1 MNNYKIII
9 EYDGVGFNGWQRQ
22 KNTKNTIQEYL
33 ESSLKNLLKQDIK
46 LIGAGR
52 TDAGVSAYNQ
62 IANFK
67 SDKVF
72 DKKNL
77 LYSLNSMLPD
87 AISVKDIKKVPL
99 DFHSRY
105 SAIKREY
112 VYKIS
117 LRKRA
122 IENRYFYKLIYK
134 IDFNIID
141 EFIKVFIG
149 YKSFK
154 SLCKN
159 PEDKHNFFCNVME
172 LDYVYKSRKD
182 ELIFGIISDRFLHS
196 MVRGVIGCV
205 IDVGRGKLDLN
216 ETIIAFKKGEKIK
229 ATYLPGNALFL
240 KKIYY

>member
-1 MNNYKIII
+1 MNNYKIVI

-33 ESSLKNLLKQDIK
+33 ESSLKNLLKHDVT

-52 TDAGVSAYNQ
+52 TDTGVSAYNQ
-62 IANFK
+62 TANFK
-67 SDKVF
+67 SEKKF
-72 DKKNL
+72 DKKSF

-87 AISVKDIKKVPL
+87 TISVKDIKKVPQ

-105 SAIKREY
+105 SAKKREY
-112 VYKIS
+112 IYKIS

-141 EFIKVFIG
+141 EFKKNFIG

-159 PEDKHNFFCNVME
+159 PDDKHNFFCNVMD
-172 LDYVYKSRKD
+172 LDYVYKRSKD
-182 ELIFGIISDRFLHS
+182 ELIFRIISDRFLHS
-196 MVRGVIGCV
+196 MVRGVIGCI
-205 IDVGRGKLDLN
+205 IDVGRGKLDLK
-216 ETIIAFKKGEKIK
+216 ETKIAFKKGEKIK
-229 ATYLPGNALFL
+229 ATYLPGYALFL